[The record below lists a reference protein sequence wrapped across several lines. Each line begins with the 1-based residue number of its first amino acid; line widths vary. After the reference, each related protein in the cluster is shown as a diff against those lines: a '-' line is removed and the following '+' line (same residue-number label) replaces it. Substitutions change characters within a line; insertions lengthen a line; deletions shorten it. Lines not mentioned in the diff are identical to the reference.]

1 MLTTRLK
8 AARKSARLTQEGLAK
23 RVNTTKATISNYEN
37 GHSTPSNDMLLALAD
52 ALDVSTDYLLGRTDN
67 PQSINYNKNDS
78 KDYPSWGDEAEF
90 EAWVN
95 DPSVYKLY
103 KEMKESSEERKKAL
117 LAVWEV
123 LKTQGK

>member
-1 MLTTRLK
+1 MLTQRLK
-8 AARKSARLTQEGLAK
+8 AARKLAKLTQEGLAK

-37 GHSTPSNDMLLALAD
+37 GHSTPSNDMLSALAD
-52 ALDVSTDYLLGRTDN
+52 VLHVSTDYLLGRTDAPDLSN
-67 PQSINYNKNDS
+67 NKKYS

-95 DPSVYKLY
+95 DPTVNKFY
-103 KEMKESSEERKKAL
+103 KEFNESPEERKKAL
-117 LAVWEV
+117 LAVWEI